1 MNELRLDVGKL
12 FKIVEKTALNPSM
25 TKMVIDAPF
34 IARKALPGQFIILRV
49 DEHGERIPL
58 TIADYDREKGTVTI
72 IYQKVGKT
80 TMLLDTLQQGEAI
93 LDFVGPLGKPSELE
107 GYKKAAVIGGGAGCA
122 IAYHRQRH
130 SSIWERMS
138 M

>member
-1 MNELRLDVGKL
+1 MGKL
-12 FKIVEKTALNPSM
+12 FKIVEKTALNPSI

-80 TMLLDTLQQGEAI
+80 TLLLDTLQQGEAI
-93 LDFVGPLGKPSELE
+93 NIAAARKLLEL
-107 GYKKAAVIGGGAGCA
+107 
-122 IAYHRQRH
+122 
-130 SSIWERMS
+130 
-138 M
+138 

>member
-72 IYQKVGKT
+72 RHRDSMAQT
-80 TMLLDTLQQGEAI
+80 TLSVEEALAFI
-93 LDFVGPLGKPSELE
+93 DDQLNF
-107 GYKKAAVIGGGAGCA
+107 
-122 IAYHRQRH
+122 
-130 SSIWERMS
+130 
-138 M
+138 

>member
-1 MNELRLDVGKL
+1 MNKLGLDVGKL
-12 FKIVEKTALNPSM
+12 FKIVEKTALNPSI

-80 TMLLDTLQQGEAI
+80 TLLLDTLQQGEAI
-93 LDFVGPLGKPSELE
+93 LDFVGPLGKASELE
-107 GYKKAAVIGGGAGCA
+107 G
-122 IAYHRQRH
+122 
-130 SSIWERMS
+130 
-138 M
+138 